1 MDWAINMTSRSPD
14 MKHLFIS
21 LAIILCL
28 LPAEGLYA
36 KSDNPIVSLFESIVN
51 FFGDNFKKSAQ
62 SIENMFSLNCVVAF
76 DVSGSM
82 QAYFQNVK
90 QNTDEFIQLFSEK
103 DNLIFATFHE
113 SVDILHNGPATK
125 SSLYALRNKIS
136 QSQALGA
143 WTDIE
148 QAVNSAKTLLSGM
161 EKEYPGRVPIL
172 VFVSDGIDD
181 PNPYSVKREKRNLGS
196 YARSMAF
203 GKGWQVYDIG
213 DGNFG
218 DGLKTDEQRRTAIN
232 RLDVTSSISTR
243 ITVSY
248 ILNIFFLVLFIIL
261 LIVLFRLARKKFPKA
276 ARFGLIVSILLCG
289 LFLHHV
295 LSLVQWVAAVIISI
309 F

>member
-1 MDWAINMTSRSPD
+1 
-14 MKHLFIS
+14 MKRACIS
-21 LAIILCL
+21 LAIVLCL
-28 LPAEGLYA
+28 IPGMLLHA
-36 KSDNPIVSLFESIVN
+36 KSSNPIVSVFESIVD
-51 FFGDNFKKSAQ
+51 FFGDNIKKSAQ
-62 SIENMFSLNCVVAF
+62 SIENMFSINCVVAF

-90 QNTDEFIQLFSEK
+90 QNAEEFVQIFTER

-113 SVDILHNGPATK
+113 TVDILHNGPATRH
-125 SSLYALRNKIS
+125 SMSILRTKIA
-136 QSQALGA
+136 QSQPFGA

-161 EKEYPGRVPIL
+161 EKEYPGRLPIL

-181 PNPYSVKREKRNLGS
+181 PNPATRRLEKRNLGS

-218 DGLKTDEQRRTAIN
+218 QGLTNDAQRARAISD
-232 RLDVTSSISTR
+232 LDVSSSINTR

-248 ILNIFFLVLFIIL
+248 ILHIVLLILFIIL
-261 LIVLFRLARKKFPKA
+261 LVILFRLARKKYPRA
-276 ARFGLIVSILLCG
+276 ARIGLILSIVLCG

-295 LSLVQWVAAVIISI
+295 LGIIQWVAAVIISI

>member
-1 MDWAINMTSRSPD
+1 
-14 MKHLFIS
+14 MKRCLVLLSMFLFLFS
-21 LAIILCL
+21 SS
-28 LPAEGLYA
+28 GLHA
-36 KSDNPIVSLFESIVN
+36 ANSNPIVSQFESIVN
-51 FFGDNFKKSAQ
+51 FFGDNIKKSAQ

-103 DNLIFATFHE
+103 DNLIFATFHD
-113 SVDILHNGPATK
+113 SVDILHNGPATRT
-125 SSLYALRNKIS
+125 SMHALRNKIAM
-136 QSQALGA
+136 SQATGA

-181 PNPYSVKREKRNLGS
+181 PNPYTVKREKRNLGS

-213 DGNFG
+213 DGKFG
-218 DGLKTDEQRRTAIN
+218 EGLTCDVQRRQAID

-243 ITVSY
+243 ITISY
-248 ILNIFFLVLFIIL
+248 ILNVVFLILFIIL
-261 LIVLFRLARKKFPKA
+261 LIVLFRLARKKFPRG
-276 ARFGLIVSILLCG
+276 ARIGLIVSIMLCG

-295 LSLVQWVAAVIISI
+295 LSLVQWFAAIIISI